1 MDLLS
6 QLSGHWWAWMGPMLW
21 QSSLLVVVVGVIDL
35 SIRRWA
41 WPQVRYVLWLLVL
54 VKLLLPPAWSL
65 PTGVV
70 PRLERQLAAHVELPW
85 TPAARSPG
93 AGLMSPGAQQP
104 STAGSETTAD
114 ESGAASTGA
123 PHATPP
129 TTPVID
135 LKVYAFAAWFLG
147 MLGFSILLAARYAAL
162 RRWHD
167 RERQGQT
174 IPPWYHRLL
183 VKTAQRLGTG
193 RLPAI
198 VFSDRLLAPAV
209 CGVLRPVMYLPRD
222 YTETLTPEEAEHV
235 LLHELAHL
243 KRGDLWLHALG
254 LLMQVVYWFNPFVA
268 LALRRL
274 QHVREICTDLMVA
287 DVLRER
293 TAGYRQTL
301 LDTARRL
308 LTESAAPG
316 LGLLG
321 VFEEPFRLVTRLR
334 WLERPT
340 WHKRSAARATAVMAA
355 AALLVFVL
363 PMGSGALKP
372 GEPSRS
378 SEAEESSGGT
388 DALAEVAASRDS
400 DTRSGALAEGVALYV
415 RNETRREKRF
425 LTFRY
430 EVEPLGIGELWIG
443 DGVLSARE
451 AGRTTIVNLPES
463 SLTYVNHDDQSY
475 VVASLPLNL
484 DTILI
489 PEVREYV
496 RSNAVTGRVIATGR
510 KGRVLGHRCRE
521 FRVESWSAGARARSE
536 PVVYSVWACNRVP
549 VDLGVFRV
557 FLDCQRRL
565 HGREDTYAQELL
577 KLDGLQL
584 RLRRDVRAFPY
595 RIRTVDEVVEMEMRQ
610 PPPGVF
616 EPPAGYTRR
625 ERIAQL

>member
-1 MDLLS
+1 MI
-6 QLSGHWWAWMGPMLW
+6 G
-21 QSSLLVVVVGVIDL
+21 
-35 SIRRWA
+35 
-41 WPQVRYVLWLLVL
+41 
-54 VKLLLPPAWSL
+54 
-65 PTGVV
+65 
-70 PRLERQLAAHVELPW
+70 
-85 TPAARSPG
+85 
-93 AGLMSPGAQQP
+93 
-104 STAGSETTAD
+104 
-114 ESGAASTGA
+114 
-123 PHATPP
+123 
-129 TTPVID
+129 
-135 LKVYAFAAWFLG
+135 FAV
-147 MLGFSILLAARYAAL
+147 LLAARYAAL

-174 IPPWYHRLL
+174 IPPWYHQLL
-183 VKTAQRLGTG
+183 VKTAQRLGMG

-198 VFSDRLLAPAV
+198 VFSDRLLTPAV

-222 YTETLTPEEAEHV
+222 YTETLTQEEAEHV

-340 WHKRSAARATAVMAA
+340 WRNRTAARATAVMAA

-372 GEPSRS
+372 GEQSRS
-378 SEAEESSGGT
+378 FEAEETS
-388 DALAEVAASRDS
+388 DVAEPPTEAAEPPAEAAVSRDS
-400 DTRSGALAEGVALYV
+400 GERSSALAKGAALYV

-425 LTFRY
+425 LAFRY

-443 DGVLSARE
+443 DDVLSARE
-451 AGRTTIVNLPES
+451 AGRTTIVNLPQS

-475 VVASLPLNL
+475 VVASLPLDL
-484 DTILI
+484 DAILI

-496 RSNAVTGRVIATGR
+496 RSNAVTGRVVDAGR
-510 KGRVLGHRCRE
+510 KGRVLGHRCHE

-536 PVVYSVWACNRVP
+536 PVVYSVWACNKVP
-549 VDLGVFRV
+549 VELDVFRV

-565 HGREDTYAQELL
+565 HGRDDSYARELL

-610 PPPGVF
+610 PPPGIF

-625 ERIAQL
+625 ERIVQL